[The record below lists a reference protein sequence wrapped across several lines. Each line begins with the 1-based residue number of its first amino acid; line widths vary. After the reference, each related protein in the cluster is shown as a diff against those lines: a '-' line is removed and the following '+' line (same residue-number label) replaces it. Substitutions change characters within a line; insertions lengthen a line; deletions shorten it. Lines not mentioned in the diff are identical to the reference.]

1 MDNRINICFSWLT
14 SCWKTSHANHIAQK
28 YGIPRV
34 SASDILIKE
43 WKKRWLHTVEHA
55 DLDHPWLKSFDG
67 FNQERVLDTATDEKI
82 DREIFDLMQKAR
94 GVIVE
99 SLTFP
104 FLRHN
109 AGKEEWSLLIYLH
122 ASHIN
127 RVWRAFN
134 SSPTM
139 TIEDLDKWVRKKDE
153 TSKTIIGQLWKTDIQ
168 DTNEQF
174 PYNNVVLNTDV
185 IDNGDPFDADNRE
198 RGKNVTRMSLISII
212 DLTLWV
218 QGKALDVLKRI
229 SDEHPW
235 LFNKLPANIWTAIQ

>member
-1 MDNRINICFSWLT
+1 
-14 SCWKTSHANHIAQK
+14 
-28 YGIPRV
+28 
-34 SASDILIKE
+34 
-43 WKKRWLHTVEHA
+43 
-55 DLDHPWLKSFDG
+55 
-67 FNQERVLDTATDEKI
+67 
-82 DREIFDLMQKAR
+82 
-94 GVIVE
+94 
-99 SLTFP
+99 
-104 FLRHN
+104 
-109 AGKEEWSLLIYLH
+109 
-122 ASHIN
+122 
-127 RVWRAFN
+127 
-134 SSPTM
+134 M